1 MNTLKNKKTNKRKGG
16 IFKKILLILL
26 LLILVGGAIFAYKVH
41 QNGGGLGGFLA
52 TAVGH
57 DQNTVKS
64 LDKIYCLL
72 LGKSQGLTDTI
83 MIAEYDPQAQQA
95 SLLSIPR
102 DTFIGKN
109 KSMAL
114 ATDKIN
120 SVYRTGVDN
129 LLKKVN
135 ELTGLNI
142 KYYLTVDT
150 AAFRKVVDAIGGV
163 KFNVPIDM
171 DYDSSKQDLHIHL
184 KAGEQL
190 LDGDK
195 AEQVVRFRHNND
207 GTTYPYSY
215 GGEDFGRMKTQRAFL
230 TALAKQTLKIENLTK
245 ISKFIDIANEY
256 IETNMDFSILKD
268 YIPYAVEFNLEN
280 LKTQHLPG
288 QSEQASITRAWI
300 FTVDE
305 EETAKIIDEF
315 FINPEI
321 NDDVDTSTVDTSGID
336 KSKIKI
342 EILNGSN
349 SNTKMQLIK
358 QRLEKAGYT
367 VAKTGDATSTENT
380 VIIDRKNTESEPV
393 KEELKLLADT
403 TYLYTGD
410 ETDVDFTIILGV
422 A

>member
-1 MNTLKNKKTNKRKGG
+1 
-16 IFKKILLILL
+16 
-26 LLILVGGAIFAYKVH
+26 
-41 QNGGGLGGFLA
+41 
-52 TAVGH
+52 
-57 DQNTVKS
+57 
-64 LDKIYCLL
+64 
-72 LGKSQGLTDTI
+72 
-83 MIAEYDPQAQQA
+83 
-95 SLLSIPR
+95 
-102 DTFIGKN
+102 
-109 KSMAL
+109 
-114 ATDKIN
+114 
-120 SVYRTGVDN
+120 
-129 LLKKVN
+129 
-135 ELTGLNI
+135 
-142 KYYLTVDT
+142 
-150 AAFRKVVDAIGGV
+150 
-163 KFNVPIDM
+163 M

-268 YIPYAVEFNLEN
+268 YIPYAVDFNLEN

-403 TYLYTGD
+403 TYLYTGN